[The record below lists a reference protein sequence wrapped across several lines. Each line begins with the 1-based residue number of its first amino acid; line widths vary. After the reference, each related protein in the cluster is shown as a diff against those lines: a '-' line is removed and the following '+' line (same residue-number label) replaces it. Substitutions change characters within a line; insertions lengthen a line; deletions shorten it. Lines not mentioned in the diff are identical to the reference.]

1 MKLRKLISCVAASAV
16 AASALATSASAV
28 LVVVPTTGYFHGGT
42 GSWMPVIYSDG
53 TFDAADKPVTDYGI
67 DCTQI
72 GSVEVT
78 ITPADKDWFDGSF
91 GGAIVLSSKSE
102 ANADHNW
109 NGKEYWGTID
119 EDLGIETLAAD
130 KAVIFEKT
138 GDYTYTGVMT
148 VDDSNCVYEGYQL
161 VHIAFQEWGS
171 DMSEIKVVSMVVKDT
186 AGNEMI
192 SFDENGTA
200 SLPLVEGGAAEDAA
214 PEAEEEEAPV
224 EEEAEEEAPAEAK
237 AFTLKE
243 CYKDGTVILLAD
255 DGQNAYATSNGID
268 ITDVYGYRVTA
279 EFGADEV
286 ADEAAWIGG
295 GIGTNSNSTGWAST
309 EWGKNEKPIVLE
321 FDGNTTAI
329 ELLGDAPLFA
339 ADDAYAQL
347 WIQCWGGTMNILSV
361 EVLGADGAVIASADI
376 AAASDA
382 PAVEEAP
389 SAPSAGAV
397 DSATDSSK
405 GSPDTG
411 VEDVAVVAGLAIVAA
426 GAVLV
431 SKKRK

>member
-16 AASALATSASAV
+16 AVASFATTSSAV
-28 LVVVPTTGYFHGGT
+28 LVTLDTTGYFHSGT

-53 TFDAADKPVTDYGI
+53 TFDSADKPVTNYGI
-67 DCTQI
+67 DCTKI

-78 ITPADKDWFDGSF
+78 FTPADKDWFDGSF

-102 ANADHNW
+102 SNADHNW

-130 KAVIFEKT
+130 KAVIFEKV
-138 GDYTYTGVMT
+138 GDYLYKGVMT
-148 VDDSNCVYEGYQL
+148 VDDTNCVYEGYQL
-161 VHIAFQEWGS
+161 VQIAVQEWGS

-186 AGNEMI
+186 DGNEMI

-200 SLPLVEGGAAEDAA
+200 SLPLVTDDAA
-214 PEAEEEEAPV
+214 
-224 EEEAEEEAPAEAK
+224 AEEEAPAEEETTEEEAP
-237 AFTLKE
+237 
-243 CYKDGTVILLAD
+243 
-255 DGQNAYATSNGID
+255 
-268 ITDVYGYRVTA
+268 A
-279 EFGADEV
+279 EEEEAPAEEV
-286 ADEAAWIGG
+286 EEEEAPAEEAEEEEEAPAEEE
-295 GIGTNSNSTGWAST
+295 TT
-309 EWGKNEKPIVLE
+309 EEE
-321 FDGNTTAI
+321 
-329 ELLGDAPLFA
+329 
-339 ADDAYAQL
+339 
-347 WIQCWGGTMNILSV
+347 
-361 EVLGADGAVIASADI
+361 
-376 AAASDA
+376 A

-389 SAPSAGAV
+389 AAGDVAGT
-397 DSATDSSK
+397 TDSSK